1 MRSLSQK
8 QTRLL
13 APSSRVSEGVGCGE
27 PPDMTLF
34 TSYLGFMNRRD
45 SFQILKENC
54 SHNCVEFVYVMR
66 NRGNNEVAPYDFHL
80 KAFKLGEID
89 WDEYRR
95 LYLKRIFTA
104 NAVRWMKEVGELAK
118 KQEVVLVCYEKDAE
132 HCHRTLLAQ
141 NVAKWSGCEYKG
153 ELR

>member
-1 MRSLSQK
+1 
-8 QTRLL
+8 
-13 APSSRVSEGVGCGE
+13 
-27 PPDMTLF
+27 MTLY
-34 TSYLGFMNRRD
+34 TSYLGFFNRKDVDYVRWD
-45 SFQILKENC
+45 SPDGLRYLHFDGRGDVVFEPI
-54 SHNCVEFVYVMR
+54 FVMR

-80 KAFKLGEID
+80 KAFKIGEID